1 MEDTASKIIFLRKYL
16 TFEKGTV
23 LEFKQNDFNII
34 VGENGAGKSTL
45 IDLLKIRRMDWLI
58 KNGYIQKEGIKNQP
72 IVINNSEAFR
82 AVKSQ
87 YVDSRKEVYL
97 NKLNQ
102 KSHGEAWKHEI
113 ERMKKRVKPNSFV
126 IMDEPET
133 ALSVESQIELCEWF
147 IRYKKENPYF
157 GCLIA
162 THSLIIQ
169 ELLADVVINIPS
181 CQHIS
186 ADEYI
191 KEKREH
197 IDKLKGLQ
205 KA

>member
-1 MEDTASKIIFLRKYL
+1 MDDTSSRIIFLRKYL
-16 TFEKGTV
+16 TFQKGSV

-34 VGENGAGKSTL
+34 VGDNGAGKSTL
-45 IDLLKIRRMDWLI
+45 IDLLKIKRMRWLI
-58 KNGYIQKEGIKNQP
+58 KNEYIAKEGIKNQP

-82 AVKSQ
+82 SVKSQ

-102 KSHGEAWKHEI
+102 KSHGEAWKQEI
-113 ERMKKRVKPNSFV
+113 EKMKEKVKPNSFI

-147 IRYKKENPYF
+147 IRHKKENPDF

-169 ELLADVVINIPS
+169 ELLADVVIEIPS
-181 CQHIS
+181 CDHIQ
-186 ADEYI
+186 ADEYVGKKKI
-191 KEKREH
+191 
-197 IDKLKGLQ
+197 ISIV
-205 KA
+205 